1 MSDLSGDL
9 LVSRVEQ
16 LLTNERYRQGLSEIE
31 SIRKG
36 KLEKGIQ
43 LSLGVL
49 ESRCLTALG
58 ECDMAFKVAQD
69 AVDLGTELQEY
80 KTVLIDALLE
90 KAAAAWGIGQPAT
103 ILEACEQ
110 AESLRRELQADN
122 ESFLESYRAATL
134 YHESIGWYLR
144 DDVHR
149 GIECAL
155 QSLKIREQLG
165 DESGVVDSLMRIG
178 YLHIE
183 VDQKKTISYL
193 ENGLELN
200 KRLDRKGNIIFAQ
213 CCKAL
218 VELNKGNWDEAE
230 NLTQRSL
237 NLANAH
243 DHGRWMSFILFNL
256 GSISHL
262 KGDFRRAEEF
272 YQKDLDWA
280 EKVGAQVHIAL
291 CANNLSDIFIAQ
303 GDFDR
308 ALKYSEKGIEAN
320 RKMSRTKGYIFGLA
334 NCGLIRNAVGDP
346 KGALAP
352 LEEGLALAEKQ
363 EQAGLL
369 GGVFRSYILLSIV
382 SILVTQDKINEA
394 QQKVERMLRISEET
408 RNNYDAQAYRIA
420 AALVLKS
427 SVLPVNRQ
435 MAQKNLTEVLDG
447 GLFDHELVTLSLLHL
462 AELLVSELQMTGEE
476 KVLQELDLRL
486 DKLLT
491 MSSEQ
496 NSSLLLV
503 QTLLL
508 QAKVAF
514 LRLEADKASGLLDK
528 ARSIAEQNGLRV
540 ISKQI
545 VVEKELLLN
554 EFSILEKL
562 GENRPSIEERAE
574 TVRIQENIGE
584 MIQQGQ
590 WRKMLF

>member
-1 MSDLSGDL
+1 
-9 LVSRVEQ
+9 
-16 LLTNERYRQGLSEIE
+16 
-31 SIRKG
+31 
-36 KLEKGIQ
+36 
-43 LSLGVL
+43 
-49 ESRCLTALG
+49 
-58 ECDMAFKVAQD
+58 
-69 AVDLGTELQEY
+69 
-80 KTVLIDALLE
+80 
-90 KAAAAWGIGQPAT
+90 
-103 ILEACEQ
+103 
-110 AESLRRELQADN
+110 
-122 ESFLESYRAATL
+122 
-134 YHESIGWYLR
+134 
-144 DDVHR
+144 
-149 GIECAL
+149 
-155 QSLKIREQLG
+155 
-165 DESGVVDSLMRIG
+165 
-178 YLHIE
+178 
-183 VDQKKTISYL
+183 
-193 ENGLELN
+193 
-200 KRLDRKGNIIFAQ
+200 
-213 CCKAL
+213 
-218 VELNKGNWDEAE
+218 
-230 NLTQRSL
+230 
-237 NLANAH
+237 
-243 DHGRWMSFILFNL
+243 
-256 GSISHL
+256 
-262 KGDFRRAEEF
+262 
-272 YQKDLDWA
+272 
-280 EKVGAQVHIAL
+280 VHIAL

-435 MAQKNLTEVLDG
+435 MAKKNLTEVLDG

>member
-1 MSDLSGDL
+1 MSSES

-16 LLTNERYRQGLSEIE
+16 LVADECYRKGLSEIE
-31 SIRKG
+31 SNRKG

-43 LSLGVL
+43 LKLGVL
-49 ESRCLTALG
+49 ESRCLVGLG
-58 ECDMAFKVAQD
+58 EFDMAFKVAQD
-69 AVDLGTELQEY
+69 TVNLGTELQKY
-80 KTVLIDALLE
+80 KTVLIDGLLE
-90 KAAAAWGIGQPAT
+90 KAAAAWGIGQPAA

-110 AESLRRELQADN
+110 AEDLRQELQTDN
-122 ESFLESYRAATL
+122 ESLLESYRAAIL
-134 YHESIGWYLR
+134 YHESIGWYMR

-155 QSLKIREQLG
+155 QSLKIREQLR

-183 VDQKKTISYL
+183 VDQKKAISYL
-193 ENGLELN
+193 EKGLELN

-213 CCKAL
+213 CCKVQ
-218 VELNKGNWDEAE
+218 VEVDKGNWSEAE
-230 NLTQRSL
+230 NLTKQSL
-237 NLANAH
+237 NLAEVH

-256 GSISHL
+256 GNIYHM

-280 EKVGAQVHIAL
+280 EKVGAQLHIAL
-291 CANNLSDIFIAQ
+291 CATNLGNIFIAQ

-308 ALKYSEKGIEAN
+308 ALKYSEKGMEAN
-320 RKMSRTKGYIFGLA
+320 RKMGRTKGYILGLA
-334 NCGLIRNAVGDP
+334 NCGLVRNVAGDQE
-346 KGALAP
+346 GALTL
-352 LEEGLALAEKQ
+352 LEESLALAEKQ

-369 GGVFRSYILLSIV
+369 GGIFRSYILLNIV
-382 SILVTQDKINEA
+382 SILVTQSKINEA
-394 QQKVERMLRISEET
+394 QQKVEHARRISKET
-408 RNNYDAQAYRIA
+408 SDNYHTHAYRIA

-427 SVLPVNRQ
+427 SVLPANRQ
-435 MAQKNLTEVLDG
+435 MAKKNLEAVIDG
-447 GLFDHELVTLSLLHL
+447 GGSDCELVTLALLHL
-462 AELLVSELQMTGEE
+462 AEILVSELQMTGEE
-476 KVLQELDLRL
+476 KVLQELDIRL
-486 DKLLT
+486 DNLLT
-491 MSSEQ
+491 MSNEQ

-514 LRLEADKASGLLDK
+514 LQLEADKASSLLNR
-528 ARSIAEQNGLRV
+528 AQSIAEQNGLQV

-545 VVEKELLLN
+545 IDEKELLLN
-554 EFSILEKL
+554 EFSLLEKL
-562 GENRPSIEERAE
+562 GENKPSIQERTE

-584 MIQQGQ
+584 MIQQGL